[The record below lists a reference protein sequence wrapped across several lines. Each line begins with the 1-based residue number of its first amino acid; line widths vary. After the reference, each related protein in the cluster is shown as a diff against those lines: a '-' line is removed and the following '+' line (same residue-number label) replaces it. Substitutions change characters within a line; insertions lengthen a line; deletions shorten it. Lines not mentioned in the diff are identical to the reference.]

1 VDELYDRNVNLIV
14 SAAAAPA
21 EIYKGER
28 LKFEF
33 QRTTSRL
40 VEMQSDQYLAR
51 AHRA

>member
-1 VDELYDRNVNLIV
+1 MDELYDRNVNLIV